1 MMKSTL
7 LINLRHAVAEMLH
20 HKLRTLLTLLGMV
33 FGVGAVIAM
42 LSIGEGAQAEATRLI
57 EKMGLRNLVIEEKQI
72 DQETLKEMRSD
83 SLGLNMNDIRALQS
97 SLPFISQ
104 SCGEKTIKTWTL
116 FSANANSSG
125 AVKAMSPNC
134 FAMSNLQVEQGRLF
148 NAEDNHSYAQVA
160 VIGSE
165 VAAELFP
172 DGEILGQQIKVNHLW
187 LEVVG
192 VLKKDEVSKNEIQG
206 IKLGAEH
213 NQVFL
218 PIETAFKRLKWDTLE
233 SQLDTIRVTVDET
246 IQPQVASVAIDRLLK
261 RRHGNI
267 DDYNIIVPANL
278 LNQQNQTQQIFTI
291 VMSSIAGISLLVGGI
306 GIMNIMLATVLERTK
321 EIGLLR
327 ALGAR
332 KVDIKNQ
339 FLIESATIAAVG
351 AVIGIVMGVVLSFLI
366 QSFAD
371 WPVAWSL
378 FSIVLAVGVCLLT
391 GVVFGYY
398 PAKQAAEL
406 DPIRALQKN

>member
-1 MMKSTL
+1 MNSTF

-57 EKMGLRNLVIEEKQI
+57 EKMGLRNLVIEEKLM

-83 SLGLNMNDIRALQS
+83 SLGLNMNDIRALQN

-104 SCGEKTIKTWTL
+104 SCGEKTIKSWTL
-116 FSANANSSG
+116 FSVNANSDG
-125 AVKAMSPNC
+125 AVKAVSPNC
-134 FAMSNLQVEQGRLF
+134 FAMSNLQVDEGRLF
-148 NAEDNHSYAQVA
+148 IAEDNQSYAQVA

-172 DGEILGQQIKVNHLW
+172 DGQVLGQRIKVNHLW
-187 LEVVG
+187 LEVIG
-192 VLKKDEVSKNEIQG
+192 VLKKDALSQNEIQG
-206 IKLGAEH
+206 VKLGAEH
-213 NQVFL
+213 NQVFM

-233 SQLDTIRVTVDET
+233 SQLDTIRVTIDES
-246 IQPQVASVAIDRLLK
+246 IKPQVASVAIDRLLK

-351 AVIGIVMGVVLSFLI
+351 AVIGIVMGIILSFLI